1 MACQLFTTHEHATLY
16 EKYMIREP
24 EVYRQFLSYL
34 EEKKGKPFELAL
46 DVGCGTGQTTRAL
59 APHFQK
65 VVGIDI
71 SKSQIQ
77 EAERVGYPQNVTYI
91 IASAEQLPLEDGS
104 VDLITASTAAHWFNI
119 EEFLREVDR
128 VLKPKGCL
136 ALSCVYIHID
146 LQYKECSKQL
156 SEVYNEALNFVF
168 REHGH
173 ERIELMRTEYKDI
186 FDRVPYHDKM
196 RFTKM
201 LQWSTTSV
209 EALMGLLE
217 STCAFHTFLLTDPES
232 ANEFLKKLQ
241 ERILKIM
248 GTSSTDTQLG
258 MCTSHFC
265 VLACKSP

>member
-1 MACQLFTTHEHATLY
+1 MACQLFTTNEHASLY
-16 EKYMIREP
+16 EKYMICEP

-34 EEKKGKPFELAL
+34 EEKKGKPFELAV

-91 IASAEQLPLEDGS
+91 IASAEQLPVEDGS
-104 VDLITASTAAHWFNI
+104 VDLITATTAAHFFNI

-136 ALSCVYIHID
+136 ALSSICLHAE

-156 SEVYNEALNFVF
+156 SDVYNEALDFIF
-168 REHGH
+168 HEHAD
-173 ERIELMRTEYKDI
+173 ERIEILRTEYKDV
-186 FDRVPYHDKM
+186 FDRVPFHDKM
-196 RFTKM
+196 RITKM
-201 LQWSTTSV
+201 QGWSTKSV
-209 EALMGLLE
+209 GALMGLLE

-241 ERILKIM
+241 ER
-248 GTSSTDTQLG
+248 
-258 MCTSHFC
+258 
-265 VLACKSP
+265 